1 MEQLVNSLE
10 DTYTL
15 AQKTALQ
22 LKQGDVVLLHGT
34 LGMGRTEFA
43 RAMIRS
49 LCDYQTLEVPS
60 PTFTLVQTY
69 KASIGE
75 IYHFDLYRLKDP
87 DEIYELG
94 WEEALSEGITIVD
107 WPERLG
113 PYKPARTLD
122 ITLSSVENNPNARK
136 ILIDEK

>member
-34 LGMGRTEFA
+34 LGMGKTEFA

-49 LCDYQTLEVPS
+49 LCDDQTLEVPS

-87 DEIYELG
+87 DDIYELG
-94 WEEALSEGITIVD
+94 WEEALSEGITIVE